1 MKLFDYY
8 KKEDY
13 GVEHVFTLLKGKR
26 RSVVQLG
33 LSWNDYLDSPYLQIA
48 FGNNR
53 LVDILFWCWKIGF
66 AFELFGITWNSW
78 NEENETN

>member
-8 KKEDY
+8 KNDDC

-26 RSVVQLG
+26 RSFIQLG
-33 LSWNDYLDSPYLQIA
+33 LSWNEIMDSPYLQLS

-53 LVDILFWCWKIGF
+53 VFDILFWVWKIGV
-66 AFELFGITWNSW
+66 AFELLGITWKSW
-78 NEENETN
+78 NEDT